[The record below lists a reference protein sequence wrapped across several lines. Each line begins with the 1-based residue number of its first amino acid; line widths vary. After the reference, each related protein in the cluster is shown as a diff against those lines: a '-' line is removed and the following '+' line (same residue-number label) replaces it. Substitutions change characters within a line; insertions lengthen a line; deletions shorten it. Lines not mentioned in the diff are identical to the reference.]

1 MRMGEPPGGQR
12 ALADYIG
19 EAARRVAA
27 EAGEDPDDPRRYGA
41 DGLRELAAY
50 VLGLPADD
58 GRLLELTSLGYR
70 VGVFAPYDEAAA
82 APTGV
87 RREAPREGCGAF
99 LARLVRLM
107 RDGALR
113 HARAHGVLG
122 DP

>member
-1 MRMGEPPGGQR
+1 MRVREPTGGQR

-19 EAARRVAA
+19 EAARRAAA
-27 EAGEDPDDPRRYGA
+27 EAGEDPDDPRWRGA

-50 VLGLPADD
+50 VLRLPADD

-70 VGVFAPYDEAAA
+70 VGAFVPYEEAAA
-82 APTGV
+82 ALARF
-87 RREAPREGCGAF
+87 RRDDPREDCGAF

-113 HARAHGVLG
+113 HARARGVLG

>member
-1 MRMGEPPGGQR
+1 MGEPVGGRR
-12 ALADYIG
+12 ALADYIR
-19 EAARRVAA
+19 EAAGRVAA
-27 EAGEDPDDPRRYGA
+27 EAGEDADDPRHHGA

-82 APTGV
+82 AIAGF
-87 RREAPREGCGAF
+87 RRDTPREDCGAF
-99 LARLVRLM
+99 PARLACLM